1 MVRRR
6 LHLSGMLA
14 CMSLATGACLPRGEP
29 PAGRQFLSD
38 PTAALL
44 AVIPSGSDGMR
55 QVLFFRPSQRQ
66 DPELVDLWA
75 LTLDA
80 NDEPSPERML
90 FPGIASGLQLS
101 YRPAAGSTSFPLDAR
116 GRIYVVTDQ
125 GDDLFRIDVATG
137 EKEDLGP
144 GLFPLLSPSGQRV
157 LTQLTAGGYTLHE
170 ADDQTLVIMGSQA
183 QFVGETLF
191 YLSPDCT
198 LMRVTAGAPA
208 QPVASDI
215 ANYYP
220 ARGTL
225 LFVRHT
231 SGGACNAQIFT
242 GPSTGTQGLLDLA
255 TLQETPLPGEL
266 QFNPGNIS
274 SDGHWMTA
282 YRFDEKTRRSELV
295 IVDLTTGG
303 TEALG
308 PSVGAATWRPGK
320 DELWLSTYDESQPG
334 LSGAS
339 LSIKTPGQEP
349 PLTVPGVFPSGFNED
364 GRYWLSRGAAP
375 DQLVSS
381 DLVGLADDP
390 TGPRQ
395 HAVPEGSSL
404 EFLQTLGDGRLL
416 VGSLT
421 SLDDF
426 RNSDY
431 QLVDPRNGATST
443 LALRG
448 YLSAV
453 GNSRLLGIF
462 HYVFERGDLT
472 AVDFATGHQTIL
484 AGEYAMAAV
493 VEPNVNDSDGFPPN
507 ARVVYQFR
515 ARFDSPWSGLWLATA
530 P

>member
-6 LHLSGMLA
+6 LLLSGILA
-14 CMSLATGACLPRGEP
+14 VMSLATGACLPRGEP

-38 PTAALL
+38 PTASLL
-44 AVIPSGSDGMR
+44 ALIPSGSDGMR

-66 DPELVDLWA
+66 DPDLVDLWA

-101 YRPAAGSTSFPLDAR
+101 YRPAAGSSSFPLDAR

-137 EKEDLGP
+137 EKQDLGP
-144 GLFPLLSPSGQRV
+144 GLFPLLSPAGQRV
-157 LTQLTAGGYTLHE
+157 LTQSMAGGYTLYE
-170 ADDQTLVIMGSQA
+170 ADDQMVAIAGSQA
-183 QFVGETLF
+183 QFLGETLF
-191 YLSPDCT
+191 YLSSDCT
-198 LMRVTAGAPA
+198 LMSVVAGAPP
-208 QPVASDI
+208 QPVAHDI

-225 LFVRHT
+225 LFIRHT
-231 SGGACNAQIFT
+231 SGGACNPQIFT

-255 TLQETPLPGEL
+255 TLQETPLPAEL
-266 QFNPGNIS
+266 QFVPGNMS
-274 SDGHWMTA
+274 PDGHWMTG
-282 YRFDEKTRRSELV
+282 YRYDEKKRQSELV
-295 IVDLTTGG
+295 IVDLTTG
-303 TEALG
+303 TAEPLG
-308 PSVGAATWRPGK
+308 PGVVSTAWRPGH
-320 DELWLSTYDESQPG
+320 DELWMTTYDESKPG
-334 LSGAS
+334 LSAAL
-339 LSIKTPGQEP
+339 LSIKIPGQEP
-349 PLTVPGVFPSGFNED
+349 PLTVPDVFPSGFNED
-364 GRYWLSRGAAP
+364 GRYWLSRGTPP

-404 EFLQTLGDGRLL
+404 DFLQTLVDGRLL

-431 QLVDPRNGATST
+431 QIVDPRDGATST

-453 GNSRLLGIF
+453 GDNRLLGIF

-472 AVDFATGHQTIL
+472 AVDFATGHQIIL
-484 AGEYAMAAV
+484 ASEYAMAAV
-493 VEPNVNDSDGFPPN
+493 VEANVNDGDGFPPN
-507 ARVVYQFR
+507 ARIVYQFR
-515 ARFDSPWSGLWLATA
+515 ARFDSPWSGLWVATA